1 MNLLDQTIEYFAPQW
16 QLKRA
21 KARHMLG
28 LNSRNFEAAS
38 KGRRT
43 ENWKTTKNF
52 SDPSTVLHT
61 IVDRS
66 RYLAANNAYAKRGLN
81 AIPSHVVRRG
91 ITPNISSNRR
101 FEKAF
106 RSWAAS
112 TKCDF
117 EGRCTFYGLQ
127 WLAMKTIAE
136 SGEVLIRKRL
146 GDQGN
151 QDIPLKLQV
160 LEPDFLDTNKPGTKK
175 GIEYSEDGQRLAYW
189 VYREDPRTM
198 RRVDSVRIPAD
209 EIIHAFELLRPG
221 QQRGLPW
228 LTPVIIRLKD
238 LDDYEDAQL
247 VRQKIASCLVGV
259 IHDMEM
265 DEPAGKMKD
274 EDWSTFTPGSWEI
287 LPPGKTV
294 TFNNP
299 PVLQGYG
306 EYLSAMLHGIAS
318 GLQVPYEVLTSDY
331 EKVNFSSSR
340 MAFLEFYKTVEHW
353 QEHIMVSQICNP
365 IFNWATELAA
375 FGGISPGTATVN
387 WGLPKREY
395 VDPIK
400 EIKAQIMSIRAGLT
414 TLAAEIRKSGED
426 PDELLEEYAALLQ
439 TLDSKRITLDSDPRV
454 KETNDTKEQ
463 SD

>member
-1 MNLLDQTIEYFAPQW
+1 MNLLDQTIRYISPGW

-21 KARHMLG
+21 KARYLLDIQSRG
-28 LNSRNFEAAS
+28 LEAAS
-38 KGRRT
+38 RGRRT
-43 ENWKTTKNF
+43 ESWKTTDSF
-52 SDPSTVLHT
+52 RDPSNVLKT
-61 IVDRS
+61 IVERS
-66 RYLAANNAYAKRGLN
+66 RYLDANNAYAKRGLN
-81 AIPSHVVRRG
+81 AVPSHVVRRG
-91 ITPNISSNRR
+91 ITPNISSSTR
-101 FEKAF
+101 FEKSFKA
-106 RSWAAS
+106 WATS
-112 TKCDF
+112 TQCDF
-117 EGRCTFYGLQ
+117 DGKCTFFGLQ
-127 WLAMKTIAE
+127 WLAMKSIAE

-146 GDQGN
+146 GDPSKQ
-151 QDIPLKLQV
+151 QIPLKLQV
-160 LEPDFLDTNKPGTKK
+160 LEPDFLDSMKPGTKQ
-175 GIEYSEDGQRLAYW
+175 GIEYSASGERLAYW
-189 VYREDPRTM
+189 IYSEDPRTV
-198 RRVDSVRIPAD
+198 RRVESVRIPAD

-228 LTPVIIRLKD
+228 LTPVILRMKD

-265 DEPAGKMKD
+265 DEPSPKMKS

-353 QEHIMVSQICNP
+353 QEHIMVPQICNP
-365 IFNWATELAA
+365 AFEWAKEMSAL
-375 FGGISPGTATVN
+375 GGINSSNATVA

-395 VDPIK
+395 VDPVK
-400 EIKAQIMSIRAGLT
+400 EIKAQVMSIRAGLT
-414 TLAAEIRKSGED
+414 TLSSEIRKSGDD
-426 PDELLEEYAALLQ
+426 PEELLEEYASLLK
-439 TLDSKRITLDSDPRV
+439 TLDSKGITLDSDPRI
-454 KETNDTKEQ
+454 KETNDAEKER
-463 SD
+463 D